1 MVGTH
6 RGLSPTVK
14 KAHEYY
20 HSGIKNQLTEQDHGR
35 YVVINAHTGEWMVGD
50 SVEVVFEM
58 RDRTRGAH
66 PVVIQHPNVSAMRLS
81 SRQSR
86 SFE

>member
-20 HSGIKNQLTEQDHGR
+20 HSGIKNQLTEEDHGR

-58 RDRTRGAH
+58 RDRTSRAL
-66 PVVIQHPNVSAMRLS
+66 IRWS
-81 SRQSR
+81 SNIRMFR
-86 SFE
+86 R